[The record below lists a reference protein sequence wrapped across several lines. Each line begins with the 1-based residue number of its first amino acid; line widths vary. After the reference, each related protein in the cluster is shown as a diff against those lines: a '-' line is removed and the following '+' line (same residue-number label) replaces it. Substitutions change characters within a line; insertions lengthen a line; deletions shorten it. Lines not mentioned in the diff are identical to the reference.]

1 MSTNNDRQSDTSD
14 HVELNT
20 LDTQSDDL
28 YAGRSADPN
37 ASRKDAV
44 VSPFVDNNFEELL
57 SAELKTK
64 LKDEVLAPH
73 IIQEATEL
81 INSSRRWRKV
91 ANFTDASS
99 QVLAMATTILAF
111 SEGFFGME
119 ALSFAAGCAG
129 TTSMALAKYHTYSRA
144 QRIERIKQ
152 LNLILRDSKI
162 PTLPIIM
169 NAGEQV

>member
-1 MSTNNDRQSDTSD
+1 MSTTSDNVELQQFGVQSDQPE
-14 HVELNT
+14 VGLGV
-20 LDTQSDDL
+20 Q
-28 YAGRSADPN
+28 SADPDKIT
-37 ASRKDAV
+37 RDAV
-44 VSPFVDNNFEELL
+44 VSPFVDNNLEEILTI
-57 SAELKTK
+57 ELKNK
-64 LKDEVLAPH
+64 LKNEVLAPH

-81 INSSRRWRKV
+81 ISSSRRWRKI

-99 QVLAMATTILAF
+99 QILAMATTILAF

-169 NAGEQV
+169 NVGDQV